1 MENSG
6 YIWQTHL
13 MDLKKTYHLSC
24 GWETLIVAPPGSLQT
39 TFTALCLQFTFTA
52 LHLGLA
58 FRAAGLD
65 FKIATSFTGWWLDLP
80 LWKILVKWEYYSQII
95 IWKKTCSKTTNQ
107 FRLYMCFWGL
117 PFTTWV
123 WPTLRYIMAY
133 LDAKQYQPSHSRR
146 LIGGFNPISKIR
158 EFCQWAPSS

>member
-1 MENSG
+1 
-6 YIWQTHL
+6 

-80 LWKILVKWEYYSQII
+80 LKNISQMGVLFP
-95 IWKKTCSKTTNQ
+95 NN
-107 FRLYMCFWGL
+107 YMEKNMF
-117 PFTTWV
+117 
-123 WPTLRYIMAY
+123 
-133 LDAKQYQPSHSRR
+133 QNHQPV
-146 LIGGFNPISKIR
+146 
-158 EFCQWAPSS
+158 